1 VKNLLG
7 SSDAMKNSESH
18 RILEFK
24 EYRHLS
30 KHWRYN
36 RKLETEAGTFVKIS
50 QGS

>member
-1 VKNLLG
+1 MKNLLG

-30 KHWRYN
+30 KHWKYN
-36 RKLETEAGTFVKIS
+36 EKLETEADTSVKIF
-50 QGS
+50 